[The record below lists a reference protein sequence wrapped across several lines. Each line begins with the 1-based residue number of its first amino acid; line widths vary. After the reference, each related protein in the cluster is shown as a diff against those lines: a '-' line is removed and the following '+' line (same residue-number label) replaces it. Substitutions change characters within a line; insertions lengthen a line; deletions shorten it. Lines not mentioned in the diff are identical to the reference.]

1 MLFAVN
7 LYNKPRKKQP
17 VVIYKNTL
25 LGKQYVFINT
35 LFFCLFSS
43 HKNILFVGGENNC
56 NYLPITNNFLS
67 SRSPK
72 KILKFIRCHNVG
84 CVVFYDLPSSRY
96 LYKILLKVGIINVVF
111 GKNVQDT
118 VADFKIM
125 LGGNAIEKYIF
136 HITALQTYLKS
147 KK

>member
-1 MLFAVN
+1 M
-7 LYNKPRKKQP
+7 
-17 VVIYKNTL
+17 
-25 LGKQYVFINT
+25 

-56 NYLPITNNFLS
+56 NYLPITNNFLL

-72 KILKFIRCHNVG
+72 KILKFIRCYNVG
-84 CVVFYDLPSSRY
+84 CVVFYDLNSSRY
-96 LYKILLKVGIINVVF
+96 LYKILLKVGIINIVF
-111 GKNVQDT
+111 GKNIQNT
-118 VADFKIM
+118 VADFKIT
-125 LGGNAIEKYIF
+125 LDGNIIEKYIF